1 MVVLMIETFKTDKIT
16 AISVD
21 DKSSRGSNYKSVKFA
36 YDGGEVPPIHIDGD
50 FRLFRYRNKNS
61 DTYSISITCDPTN
74 ESFFRELNEVIA
86 KESYKMLKDKS
97 IKPEGFELIR
107 YNRSGRSVYA
117 KIYSKK
123 SGKVKCRIS
132 QGSYKNVIGVE
143 ELVDVFFE
151 GSCILRINQAYVGS
165 CKSISLS
172 VEEIL
177 ARKIGI
183 RESYFT
189 DESDESNESDE
200 SDEES

>member
-1 MVVLMIETFKTDKIT
+1 MIETFKTDKIT

-21 DKSSRGSNYKSVKFA
+21 DKSSGGSNYKSVKFA
-36 YDGGEVPPIHIDGD
+36 YDGGEVPPICIDGD
-50 FRLFRYRNKNS
+50 FRLFKNS
-61 DTYSISITCDPTN
+61 DTYSLSITCDPTN

-86 KESYKMLKDKS
+86 TESCKILKDKS
-97 IKPEGFELIR
+97 IKPEDFKLIR
-107 YNRSGRSVYA
+107 DNRSGRSAYA

-143 ELVDVFFE
+143 ELVDEKFE
-151 GSCILRINQAYVGS
+151 GSCILRIYQAYVGS

-177 ARKIGI
+177 VRKIGI
-183 RESYFT
+183 RESYFA
-189 DESDESNESDE
+189 DESDE
-200 SDEES
+200 SDEESDEEP

>member
-21 DKSSRGSNYKSVKFA
+21 DKISRGSNSKSVKFA

-50 FRLFRYRNKNS
+50 FRSFRFRNKNS
-61 DTYSISITCDPTN
+61 DTYSLSITCDPTN
-74 ESFFRELNEVIA
+74 ESFFRELSKVIA
-86 KESYKMLKDKS
+86 KESCKILKDKS
-97 IKPEGFELIR
+97 IKSEDFELIR
-107 YNRSGRSVYA
+107 DNRSSRSVYA
-117 KIYSKK
+117 KIYSRR

-132 QGSYKNVIGVE
+132 QGSYKKAIGVE
-143 ELVDVFFE
+143 ELVDEKFE
-151 GSCILRINQAYVGS
+151 GSCILRICQAYIGS

-189 DESDESNESDE
+189 DESDESDEE
-200 SDEES
+200 SDEEP

>member
-1 MVVLMIETFKTDKIT
+1 MEALTIETFKPDKIT

-21 DKSSRGSNYKSVKFA
+21 DKSSREFNYKSVKFA
-36 YDGGEVPPIHIDGD
+36 YDGGEVPPIRIDSD
-50 FRLFRYRNKNS
+50 FRLFRLRNKNS
-61 DTYSISITCDPTN
+61 DTYSLLITCDPTN
-74 ESFFRELNEVIA
+74 ESFLMELSKVIA
-86 KESYKMLKDKS
+86 KESCKILKDKS
-97 IKPEGFELIR
+97 IKPEDFELIR
-107 YNRSGRSVYA
+107 DNRSGRSVYA

-143 ELVDVFFE
+143 ELVDEKFE
-151 GSCILRINQAYVGS
+151 RSCMLRIYQAYVGS

-183 RESYFT
+183 RESYFA
-189 DESDESNESDE
+189 DETDE
-200 SDEES
+200 SDEESDEEN